1 MEEKRRVPK
10 IKNDDDAVQVVK
22 DALQYIREISTG
34 YGEIVIIVSGGDVK
48 HVNLQIPFTEK

>member
-22 DALQYIREISTG
+22 DALKYIREISTG

-48 HVNLQIPFTEK
+48 HVNLQIPFTGK